1 MVRKISFNMKEKVIQ
16 LAEQFGYK
24 IFFERPNSL
33 IRFKRDK
40 RMVDVWYSTMTI
52 GIYENGTQKFYKN
65 VNFQDLSEYL

>member
-1 MVRKISFNMKEKVIQ
+1 MKQSFNMKEKVIQ

-33 IRFKRDK
+33 IRFKRDN

-65 VNFQDLSEYL
+65 VSLQDISEYL